1 MAHNE
6 MNTNPFNAPSDQTSG
21 PSEKQSETNDKKE
34 LSLNEK
40 LLQTRTLTLFDAIDA
55 KIAKEFIQGLLLL
68 EADNS
73 KKPITLLLN
82 SPGGEVTAGF
92 AIYDAIRF
100 IESEVKIV
108 CTGLCASIA
117 TIILTAVPKANR
129 LSLPHCEFLIHQ
141 PLSQGITGRISDIEI
156 ASKELAKTKEK
167 LLGILAHET
176 GKSMDQI
183 TKDCDRDYWMTA
195 SHALEYGLISKI
207 ITKKSEI

>member
-1 MAHNE
+1 MLSFELSITDHHRSKRKGQP
-6 MNTNPFNAPSDQTSG
+6 MNNTKNDADKKTEVSI
-21 PSEKQSETNDKKE
+21 SEKM
-34 LSLNEK
+34 
-40 LLQTRTLTLFDAIDA
+40 LQTRTLTLFDGIDA
-55 KIAKEFIQGLLLL
+55 KVAKEFIQGLLLL
-68 EADNS
+68 EADNN
-73 KKPITLLLN
+73 KKPITVLLN

-92 AIYDAIRF
+92 AIYDTLRF

-129 LSLPHCEFLIHQ
+129 LTMPHCEFLIHQ

-167 LLGILAHET
+167 LLSILAKET
-176 GKSMDQI
+176 GQTLSQI

-195 SHALEYGLISKI
+195 NQALEYGLVSKI
-207 ITKKSEI
+207 ISRKSEV